1 MLTKMLLVAAFVAGS
16 ASLAAAVPFDPTL
29 INHDPAPVVDVA
41 WRTLQ
46 AAPVASDDERATDDN
61 DAWIIMKGR
70 LPGNVGGVI
79 FGDDTDAALGGP

>member
-1 MLTKMLLVAAFVAGS
+1 MLTKTLLVAAFVAGS

-41 WRTLQ
+41 WRILQ
-46 AAPVASDDERATDDN
+46 AAPADSDDERAADNNDDSM
-61 DAWIIMKGR
+61 IMKGR
-70 LPGNVGGVI
+70 VPGNIGGVI